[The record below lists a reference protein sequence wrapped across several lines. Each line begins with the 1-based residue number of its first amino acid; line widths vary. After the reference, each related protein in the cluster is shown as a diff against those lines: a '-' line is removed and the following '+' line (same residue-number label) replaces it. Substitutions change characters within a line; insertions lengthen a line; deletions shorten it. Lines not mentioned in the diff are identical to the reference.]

1 MNRRNRPTTTS
12 EPLRNEQVA
21 LVLRDLEKD
30 IEKFR
35 LAIEKKDDQLNK
47 YSKILK
53 ATKVEYQKFYK
64 ENKQL
69 KDYILQQNQHKKH
82 LEQQQQQQRQYYYKN
97 QPDDYVVEPKR
108 KDEDTPVNSGYETGD
123 EENNEYVT
131 PEKKEQKNEL
141 KTKKETK
148 EH

>member
-12 EPLRNEQVA
+12 EPLRNEQVP
-21 LVLRDLEKD
+21 LVLGDLEKD

-35 LAIEKKDDQLNK
+35 LAIKIKDDQLNK

-53 ATKVEYQKFYK
+53 ATKVEYQKLYK

-82 LEQQQQQQRQYYYKN
+82 LKQQQQQQQQRQYYYKN
-97 QPDDYVVEPKR
+97 QPDDYVVEPKSE
-108 KDEDTPVNSGYETGD
+108 DENTPVNSDMKLEM
-123 EENNEYVT
+123 
-131 PEKKEQKNEL
+131 KKIMNMSPQKKKNK
-141 KTKKETK
+141 KTN
-148 EH
+148 